1 MILLLDNYDSFV
13 HNVARSMRELGAVV
27 EVVRSDQLTVDE
39 AVACDPSHL
48 VVSPGPCTPME
59 AGISVALIRA
69 LGGRV
74 PVLGICLGHQAVAVA
89 YGGVIIPSPDP
100 AHGVTRD
107 IHHGGVGILRGIP
120 VPFPAGLYHSLS
132 VHPGLPE
139 PLEGLAWTESGEL
152 MALGHRTHPVWGVQF
167 HPESILTR
175 DGDAILAN
183 FLEVGPRAMA
193 PDDLATRPSSVDRT
207 GDVGTAAGMKVGR

>member
-13 HNVARSMRELGAVV
+13 HNIARSMRELRAVV
-27 EVVRSDQLTVDE
+27 EVVRSDQLTVDD

-48 VVSPGPCTPME
+48 VVSPGPGTPVD

-69 LGGRV
+69 LGGKV
-74 PVLGICLGHQAVAVA
+74 PVLGICLGHQAVAMA
-89 YGGVIIPSPDP
+89 YGGAIIPSPDP

-107 IHHGGVGILRGIP
+107 IHHGDVGILRG
-120 VPFPAGLYHSLS
+120 VPSPFQAGLYHSLS
-132 VHPGLPE
+132 VDPSLPE
-139 PLEGLAWTESGEL
+139 TLEGLAWTESGEL

-175 DGDAILAN
+175 EGTTILAN
-183 FLEVGPRAMA
+183 FLEVGR
-193 PDDLATRPSSVDRT
+193 
-207 GDVGTAAGMKVGR
+207 